1 MLALVRD
8 HREKIGARHSDA
20 YDSNAARRI
29 QFNAYRQPNKPFL
42 PEHDSEVPSKP
53 LTRVVLR
60 LHVWIEEP
68 EGGASSLKAGD
79 TLVFFFE
86 WGWERD
92 VVHSKNK
99 CNKTQKAMAKGFD
112 TSVLVRCVI
121 DGDYILQNFGGEDTS
136 HLSKG
141 T

>member
-1 MLALVRD
+1 MTTMMDSLLFRNVNRRRKYVLHVLVLVRD

-29 QFNAYRQPNKPFL
+29 QFNAYRQPNNPFL

-68 EGGASSLKAGD
+68 EGGASSLKA
-79 TLVFFFE
+79 
-86 WGWERD
+86 
-92 VVHSKNK
+92 
-99 CNKTQKAMAKGFD
+99 
-112 TSVLVRCVI
+112 
-121 DGDYILQNFGGEDTS
+121 DGNHGSRSRF
-136 HLSKG
+136 
-141 T
+141 